1 MRLNYS
7 KDWQTKKFYKII
19 VLKTKRLL
27 ADVSFN
33 VESVVGVVVLDL
45 EVDVGVAQYL
55 RGEYSLLLGEKLL
68 LLLL

>member
-1 MRLNYS
+1 MAN
-7 KDWQTKKFYKII
+7 KKKIYKIF

-27 ADVSFN
+27 ADVSFS
-33 VESVVGVVVLDL
+33 VESVVVVVVVVVVLDL

>member
-1 MRLNYS
+1 M
-7 KDWQTKKFYKII
+7 KK
-19 VLKTKRLL
+19 KRLL
-27 ADVSFN
+27 ADVSFS
-33 VESVVGVVVLDL
+33 VESVVVVVVVDLDL

>member
-7 KDWQTKKFYKII
+7 KDWQTKKIYKIF

>member
-1 MRLNYS
+1 MAN
-7 KDWQTKKFYKII
+7 KKKIYKIF

-27 ADVSFN
+27 ADVSFS
-33 VESVVGVVVLDL
+33 VESVVVVVVVLDL
-45 EVDVGVAQYL
+45 EVEVGEAQYL

>member
-1 MRLNYS
+1 MAN
-7 KDWQTKKFYKII
+7 KKKIYKIF

-27 ADVSFN
+27 ADVSFS
-33 VESVVGVVVLDL
+33 VESVVVVVVLDL

>member
-1 MRLNYS
+1 MAN
-7 KDWQTKKFYKII
+7 KKKIYKIF

-27 ADVSFN
+27 ADVSFS
-33 VESVVGVVVLDL
+33 VESVVVVVVVLDL

>member
-1 MRLNYS
+1 MAN
-7 KDWQTKKFYKII
+7 KKKIYKIF

-27 ADVSFN
+27 ADVSFS
-33 VESVVGVVVLDL
+33 VESVVVVVVVVVVVL